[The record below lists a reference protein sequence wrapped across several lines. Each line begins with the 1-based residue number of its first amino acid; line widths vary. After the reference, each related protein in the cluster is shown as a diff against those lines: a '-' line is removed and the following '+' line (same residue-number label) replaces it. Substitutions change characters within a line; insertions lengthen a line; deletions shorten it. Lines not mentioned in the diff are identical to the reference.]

1 MSNSLKNI
9 LQSLLGIAIGGVFL
23 YYTVQGKDL
32 DQVWVS
38 LRNADMFWV
47 ILSSVFLI
55 IVFWLKALRWK
66 VLMHNSN
73 MPISTLDSFNATVVG
88 MFVNAITPKFG
99 EIVRCTNI
107 KRTNPFKLAN
117 ILGSAVSER
126 IWDVLVLLAGV
137 GVIGLIEFD
146 RILILL
152 KVDEWGDRMM
162 QLDFMGIAIR
172 ILVFISLVALLWIY
186 RKRFYRWG
194 MVERIRHFA
203 KETITT
209 VMLTFKIKR
218 YKSFLFLTFI
228 SWFALVLMNYC
239 FLMALQET
247 KEFSMYFAFVVLF
260 ISGIGWAMPS
270 PGGIGTTHWFVL
282 QLFIAFELSES
293 AGLSFGILSNGLNF
307 IYTIVIGIITMIF
320 QEIRIFQLQKKG
332 QINLE

>member
-23 YYTVQGKDL
+23 YFTVKGKDL

-38 LRNADMFWV
+38 LKNADLFWV
-47 ILSSVFLI
+47 ALSSFFLI
-55 IVFWLKALRWK
+55 LVFWLKALRWK
-66 VLMHNSN
+66 ILMHNSD
-73 MPISTLDSFNATVVG
+73 MPISTLDSFNATVIG

-107 KRTNPFKLAN
+107 RRTNPFKLSN

-126 IWDVLVLLAGV
+126 IWDVLVLLVGV
-137 GVIGLIEFD
+137 GIIGLIELD
-146 RILILL
+146 KILFLL
-152 KVDEWGDRMM
+152 KVDEWDDRLLSMNTA
-162 QLDFMGIAIR
+162 GIILR
-172 ILVFISLVALLWIY
+172 IALLVGAAVVLWYY
-186 RKRFYRWG
+186 RDKFYRWNI
-194 MVERIRHFA
+194 VEKLRNFS

-209 VMLTFKIKR
+209 VRLTFKIKR
-218 YKSFLFLTFI
+218 YKSFLFLTFA
-228 SWFALVLMNYC
+228 SWFALVIMNYC
-239 FLMALQET
+239 FLMSLQET

-282 QLFIAFELSES
+282 QLFIAFELSEQ

-307 IYTIVIGIITMIF
+307 IYTIIIGIITMIF
-320 QEIRIFQLQKKG
+320 QEIRIIKLRKAGK
-332 QINLE
+332 LV